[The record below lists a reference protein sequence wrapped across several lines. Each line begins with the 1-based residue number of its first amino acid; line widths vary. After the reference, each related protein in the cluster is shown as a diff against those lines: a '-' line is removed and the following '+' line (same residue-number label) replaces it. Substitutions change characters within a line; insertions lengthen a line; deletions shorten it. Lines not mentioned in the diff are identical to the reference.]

1 MRRRGSRAVVRNSPP
16 PRDKLAA
23 QNVRMLTSGGQAR
36 SALSACPF
44 LVGVAVGRYSE
55 SSTRARG
62 GRLARNS
69 CMPRD
74 TAPAV
79 TVTVVDD
86 EPLVAEMLVRAA
98 ACWNYRC
105 QTALSVGAALQ
116 LFEKNPTPI
125 LVTDLHM
132 PGTSGT

>member
-1 MRRRGSRAVVRNSPP
+1 MLRRADGAVIRNRP
-16 PRDKLAA
+16 PRRDKPAA
-23 QNVRMLTSGGQAR
+23 HHGRIVTSLRHAGM
-36 SALSACPF
+36 ALSACRF

-55 SSTRARG
+55 SSTRARR
-62 GRLARNS
+62 GRLARNR

-74 TAPAV
+74 TAQAV

-98 ACWNYRC
+98 ACWHYRC
-105 QTALSVGAALQ
+105 QTAVSVGEALQ

-132 PGTSGT
+132 P